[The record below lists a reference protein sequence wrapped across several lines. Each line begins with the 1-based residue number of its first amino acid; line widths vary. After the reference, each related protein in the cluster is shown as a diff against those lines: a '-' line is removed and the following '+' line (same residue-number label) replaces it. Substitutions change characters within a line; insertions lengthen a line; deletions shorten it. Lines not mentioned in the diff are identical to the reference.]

1 MEVIYLLF
9 FSDQITA
16 CLQSSDLRF
25 LEGKDKVNEGLFL
38 MQQTLEFLK
47 NLSVQFRRYSFGS
60 WNPRSSWSIYVDL
73 LNISNFKG
81 FLSGEKRPNFEP
93 ASMLLKNLSLFGTF
107 YPSVLSITLS
117 KQANFSIVLMKLFQ

>member
-16 CLQSSDLRF
+16 CLQLSDLRF

-47 NLSVQFRRYSFGS
+47 NLSVQFRRYFFVS
-60 WNPRSSWSIYVDL
+60 
-73 LNISNFKG
+73 
-81 FLSGEKRPNFEP
+81 
-93 ASMLLKNLSLFGTF
+93 
-107 YPSVLSITLS
+107 
-117 KQANFSIVLMKLFQ
+117 

>member
-47 NLSVQFRRYSFGS
+47 NLSVQFRRYFFVS
-60 WNPRSSWSIYVDL
+60 
-73 LNISNFKG
+73 
-81 FLSGEKRPNFEP
+81 
-93 ASMLLKNLSLFGTF
+93 
-107 YPSVLSITLS
+107 
-117 KQANFSIVLMKLFQ
+117 